1 MARPIF
7 GRHNW
12 EMRCLL
18 ILLLL
23 LAAQPGWAKPNPVP
37 PPQAMSA
44 VPATAGSFD
53 PLPQLVMRAFE
64 TVNVLSGKTAPEN
77 TFATTF
83 LMQVSGDKLRQVGRE
98 LETQYG
104 PIVEVTDVEQTGPSS
119 AKFKIS
125 FEKGTSTATMTI
137 EPEAPYKVI
146 GFYVSDFVPLD
157 TSPEAIV
164 KEFQALSGK
173 SGFTISKLTPAGP
186 QEVLGYQSDQQFA
199 IGSAFKL
206 WVLDALAEDIAKGK
220 RKWSDVV
227 MLSAHS
233 LPSGEMQ
240 DWPLGSP
247 VTLATLA
254 TLMISIS
261 DNTATDTLMNLLGR
275 DALAER
281 VLATGHSQ
289 PSRMLPML
297 TTLEAF
303 SLKLAP
309 DDQVLAYSDA
319 DDAAQGVIL
328 DRLDPALSAD
338 LLNPARFGPMP
349 KWINQIEWFASP
361 RDMANVMQ
369 SLHQRTD
376 PMVMQI
382 LSINPGL
389 SPAIASEFRRF
400 AFKGGSEEGVLSLT
414 WLIQNKVGDWYIVS
428 QSWNH
433 AAPHSV
439 DPNHFAALARQLLDR
454 VK

>member
-1 MARPIF
+1 
-7 GRHNW
+7 
-12 EMRCLL
+12 MRALE
-18 ILLLL
+18 
-23 LAAQPGWAKPNPVP
+23 
-37 PPQAMSA
+37 
-44 VPATAGSFD
+44 TAG
-53 PLPQLVMRAFE
+53 
-64 TVNVLSGKTAPEN
+64 VLSGKTTPET
-77 TFATTF
+77 TFATPF
-83 LMQVSGDKLRQVGRE
+83 LIQVPGDKLRQVGRD
-98 LETQYG
+98 LEAQYG

-119 AKFKIS
+119 AKFKIR

-137 EPEAPYKVI
+137 EPEAPYRVI
-146 GFYVSDFVPLD
+146 GFYISDFVPLD
-157 TSPEAIV
+157 TSPEAIL
-164 KEFQALSGK
+164 KEFQALPGK
-173 SGFTISKLTPAGP
+173 TGFTITKLIPSGP
-186 QEVLGYQSDQQFA
+186 QEVLGFQSDQQFA

-206 WVLDALAEDIAKGK
+206 WVLDALAEDIAQGK

-227 MLSAHS
+227 TLSARS

-240 DWPLGSP
+240 NWPLGSP

-261 DNTATDTLMNLLGR
+261 DNTATDTLMKLLGR
-275 DALAER
+275 DALAAR
-281 VLATGHSQ
+281 VRATGHAQ

-297 TTLEAF
+297 TTLETF

-309 DDQVLAYSDA
+309 DDQVLAYADA
-319 DDAAQGVIL
+319 DDAGQVAIL
-328 DRLDPALSAD
+328 NRLDPTLSAD

-361 RDMANVMQ
+361 RDMASVMQ

-376 PMVMQI
+376 PLVMQI
-382 LSINPGL
+382 LSVNPGL
-389 SPAIASEFRRF
+389 SPAVASEFGRF

-414 WLIQNKVGDWYIVS
+414 WLIQNKAGDWYVVS

>member
-1 MARPIF
+1 
-7 GRHNW
+7 
-12 EMRCLL
+12 MRRLL
-18 ILLLL
+18 ILSLLI
-23 LAAQPGWAKPNPVP
+23 AAQPSWAKPSPAP
-37 PPQAMSA
+37 PPQPISIA
-44 VPATAGSFD
+44 PASVGALEL
-53 PLPQLVMRAFE
+53 LPQLVMRAFE
-64 TVNVLSGKTAPEN
+64 TANVLIGKTTPES

-83 LMQVSGDKLRQVGRE
+83 LIQVPGDKLRQVGRD
-98 LETQYG
+98 LEAQYG
-104 PIVEVTDVEQTGPSS
+104 PIVEITDVEQTGPSS
-119 AKFKIS
+119 AKFKIR
-125 FEKGTSTATMTI
+125 FEKGTSAATMTI
-137 EPEAPYKVI
+137 EPEAPYRVI
-146 GFYVSDFVPLD
+146 GFYISDFVPLD
-157 TSPEAIV
+157 ASPEAIV

-173 SGFTISKLTPAGP
+173 TGFTITKLTPGGP

-227 MLSAHS
+227 TLSARS

-254 TLMISIS
+254 TMMISIS
-261 DNTATDTLMNLLGR
+261 DNTATDTLMKLLGR
-275 DALAER
+275 DALAAR
-281 VLATGHSQ
+281 VHATGHAQ

-303 SLKLAP
+303 SLKLFP
-309 DDQVLAYSDA
+309 DDQVLSYAYA
-319 DDAAQGVIL
+319 DDAGQVAIL
-328 DRLDPALSAD
+328 NRLDPAPSAD

-349 KWINQIEWFASP
+349 KWIYQIEWFASP
-361 RDMANVMQ
+361 RDLAGVMQ

-382 LSINPGL
+382 LSVNPGL
-389 SPAIASEFRRF
+389 SPAVASEFSRF

-414 WLIQNKVGDWYIVS
+414 WLIQNKAGDWYVVS
-428 QSWNH
+428 QSWNN

-439 DPNHFAALARQLLDR
+439 DETHFAALARQLLNR